1 MITSRNYLPHIKR
14 VTVSLFLVGIIFV
27 AFHLTLSLLINPLN
41 WAFSSLTYLGFI
53 LMFVSATFF
62 VLYLLRIQKVVVYIS
77 AIWIG
82 SGIFVFVL
90 NQFASMNAFL
100 KLVDPKA
107 ELLLKFF
114 DPLFAILFFAIGMAL
129 LMIEIV
135 RYLYLTPPKKISA

>member
-14 VTVSLFLVGIIFV
+14 VTFALFLVGIIFV